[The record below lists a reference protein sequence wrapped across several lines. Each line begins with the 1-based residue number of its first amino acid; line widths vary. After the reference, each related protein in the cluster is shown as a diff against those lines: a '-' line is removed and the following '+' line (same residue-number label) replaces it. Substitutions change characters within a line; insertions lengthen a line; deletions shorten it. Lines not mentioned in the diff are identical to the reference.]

1 MTRHAIIILAGALVL
16 FPGCTATRTQSQQ
29 RAPVAAEQAKLL
41 PGETIR
47 LESKATIDA
56 GSREASIDAAGD
68 VCFLLGVK
76 VHVGGL
82 TPAEATVAV
91 QKTYQPKYFRN
102 WDFEVIRVQ
111 RDGSANRSQPVG
123 PETNRTLS
131 AAGSGR

>member
-1 MTRHAIIILAGALVL
+1 MPRHAITILAGALVL
-16 FPGCTATRTQSQQ
+16 FSGCTATKSQQ
-29 RAPVAAEQAKLL
+29 RAPVATEQKKLL

-56 GSREASIDAAGD
+56 GSPEATIDAAGD

-76 VHVGGL
+76 THVGGL

-102 WDFEVIRVQ
+102 WDFEIIRVQ
-111 RDGSANRSQPVG
+111 QKD
-123 PETNRTLS
+123 
-131 AAGSGR
+131 